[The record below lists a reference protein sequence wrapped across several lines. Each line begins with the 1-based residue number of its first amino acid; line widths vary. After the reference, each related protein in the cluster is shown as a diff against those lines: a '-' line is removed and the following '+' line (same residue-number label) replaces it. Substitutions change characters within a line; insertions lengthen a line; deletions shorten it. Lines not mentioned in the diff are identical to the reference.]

1 MEVVVVF
8 IGIFAFTIFFS
19 RNNLKSR
26 TEEIHS
32 NLKNFNLEIKDFFY
46 KMPVNA
52 QNEFLHKLN
61 EDWKNN
67 FESILN
73 DSFNYGSN
81 VWSLQS
87 QISTQQELFKA
98 LHDFSE
104 KHK

>member
-1 MEVVVVF
+1 MEIVIVF

-19 RNNLKSR
+19 RNNLKKR

-32 NLKNFNLEIKDFFY
+32 NLKNFNIEIKDFFY
-46 KMPVNA
+46 KMPDDT
-52 QNEFLHKLN
+52 QKEFLDKLT

-67 FESILN
+67 FESILD

-81 VWSLQS
+81 VWALQS
-87 QISTQQELFKA
+87 QISAQQELFKA
-98 LHDFSE
+98 LHDFNE

>member
-1 MEVVVVF
+1 MEIVIVF
-8 IGIFAFTIFFS
+8 IVIFAFAIFFS
-19 RNNLKSR
+19 RNNLKKR

-32 NLKNFNLEIKDFFY
+32 NLENFNIEIKDFFY
-46 KMPVNA
+46 KMSDDA
-52 QNEFLHKLN
+52 QKEFLDKLN
-61 EDWKNN
+61 EDWKGN

-87 QISTQQELFKA
+87 QISAQQELFKA
-98 LHDFSE
+98 LHDFNE